1 MNNEKYVSLF
11 RADLNVIHAEES
23 REEKINAVNRIRE
36 NVNKEYVFQGAST
49 EELAEVYY
57 HLGDSLL
64 PMRGVRERYYYP
76 LFFEEAYRLYKKIDD
91 YRRLFDSAFWVI
103 NGYHQQT
110 DDFCYNSMIDK
121 AQSTADK
128 AMYYFKDLLAYTESK
143 ECGKKQLYCEVM
155 TIDGCSMLR
164 SLHHDLFNSHL
175 DEFLVDYYPEDK
187 NTAQEL
193 YYYLGMSIRIML
205 TKEEIQNNS
214 VLYTKY
220 QNYYEKLRSLLNS
233 L

>member
-1 MNNEKYVSLF
+1 MNNEKFVSLF
-11 RADLNVIHAEES
+11 REHLDVIHTDAS
-23 REEKINAVNRIRE
+23 QEEKIDAVNRIRE
-36 NVNKEYVFQGAST
+36 NVNKEYVLQGASA

-57 HLGDSLL
+57 NLGDSLT

-76 LFFEEAYRLYKKIDD
+76 LFFEEAYHLYKKIDNFQK
-91 YRRLFDSAFWVI
+91 LFNSAFWVI

-110 DDFCYNSMIDK
+110 DNFCYNSMIDK
-121 AQSTADK
+121 AQNTADK
-128 AMYYFKDLLAYTESK
+128 AMYYYKDLLVYTKSK
-143 ECGKKQLYCEVM
+143 ECGRKQLYCEAM
-155 TIDGCSMLR
+155 TIDGCSILQ

-193 YYYLGMSIRIML
+193 YYHLGKSIYAML
-205 TKEEIQNNS
+205 SKENIRNNS
-214 VLYTKY
+214 ALYAKY
-220 QNYYEKLRSLLNS
+220 QEYYEKLRSLLNN